1 VDNQLLVDLV
11 ELWRREEQRPF
22 TGWDFSYLADRMVQ
36 ELPAWSYASRAA
48 ELMRQAGSVLEL
60 GTGGGERFLQLRE
73 HWPSR
78 VTVTEEYPPNVALV
92 RARLGSLGVRVVEVR
107 LTDIDPLPFAT
118 DEFDVVLNRHSAFN
132 SAEVAR
138 VLGPGGTFL
147 TQQVHGRWAEDLL
160 AEFDATPP
168 WPDSTPDKYV
178 PLLEGAG
185 LRVADLQEWTGRLV
199 FKDVGAIV
207 YYLKAVPWLV
217 PGFSVASNISHLL
230 RLQARLVAGEE
241 LAFTGRTYLIEAR
254 QPRQANY

>member
-36 ELPAWSYASRAA
+36 ELPTWSYASRAA

-60 GTGGGERFLQLRE
+60 GTGGGERFLQLRG

-92 RARLGSLGVRVVEVR
+92 RERLGSLGVRVVEVR

-147 TQQVHGRWAEDLL
+147 TQRPCTSRACQRH
-160 AEFDATPP
+160 
-168 WPDSTPDKYV
+168 
-178 PLLEGAG
+178 
-185 LRVADLQEWTGRLV
+185 
-199 FKDVGAIV
+199 
-207 YYLKAVPWLV
+207 
-217 PGFSVASNISHLL
+217 
-230 RLQARLVAGEE
+230 
-241 LAFTGRTYLIEAR
+241 
-254 QPRQANY
+254 QPRPGGRRGSGWCAVGECAWRRDRLAGDDCR

>member
-1 VDNQLLVDLV
+1 
-11 ELWRREEQRPF
+11 
-22 TGWDFSYLADRMVQ
+22 M
-36 ELPAWSYASRAA
+36 
-48 ELMRQAGSVLEL
+48 
-60 GTGGGERFLQLRE
+60 
-73 HWPSR
+73 
-78 VTVTEEYPPNVALV
+78 
-92 RARLGSLGVRVVEVR
+92 AR
-107 LTDIDPLPFAT
+107 
-118 DEFDVVLNRHSAFN
+118 
-132 SAEVAR
+132 
-138 VLGPGGTFL
+138 GGTFL

-185 LRVADLQEWTGRLV
+185 LRIAGLQEWTGRLV

-241 LAFTGRTYLIEAR
+241 LAFTGPNVSNRGSTAKSGELLATGGIRAR
-254 QPRQANY
+254 H